1 MFSRTK
7 IMTPTPP
14 YSERVDVVGNL
25 VAEADF
31 VLVGAGAGLSA
42 AAGLN
47 YQDPALFARWYPQFR
62 RLGICTIWECITTHW
77 APDDAN
83 RRRFWAFWSHHILR
97 IRYDTPAAVV
107 YSELHQ
113 LVSAKKHFV
122 ITTNVDG
129 QFHKAG
135 FDPRAL
141 FTPQGDYGKFQ
152 CDQPCCDSLYD
163 NHTTVRQMVANT
175 DPESLLIRDTD
186 IPRCPACGSYLERNL
201 RRDVHF
207 VEAPHMERQ
216 PAYAEF
222 VNRSFAG
229 RLLLLEFGV
238 GFNTPSIIRW
248 PFERIAIKH
257 PCATLVRVNL
267 DDAKVPDNIEQRSIS
282 FHEDVALVLK
292 DLSRLSR

>member
-1 MFSRTK
+1 M
-7 IMTPTPP
+7 MPTLQ
-14 YSERVDVVGNL
+14 YSEQVEAVAHL
-25 VAEADF
+25 LAEADF
-31 VLVGAGAGLSA
+31 VLIGAGAGLSA

-62 RLGICTIWECITTHW
+62 RLGISTIWEAIIAHW
-77 APDDAN
+77 EPDDTN
-83 RRRFWAFWSHHILR
+83 RRGFWAFWAHHILR
-97 IRYDTPAAVV
+97 IRYDTPAAAV
-107 YSELHQ
+107 YSDLRR
-113 LVSAKKHFV
+113 LVSAKEHFV

-129 QFHKAG
+129 QFCKSG
-135 FDPRAL
+135 FELHAL
-141 FTPQGDYGKFQ
+141 LTPQGDYGKFQ

-163 NHTTVRQMVANT
+163 NHTAVQQMVANT
-175 DPESLLIRDTD
+175 DPESLQIRDTD

-201 RRDVHF
+201 RRDHHF

-222 VNRSFAG
+222 VHRSFSG

-248 PFERIAIKH
+248 PFEQIAIKH

-267 DDAKVPDNIEQRSIS
+267 DQAAVPNTIEERSIA
-282 FHEDVALVLK
+282 FRQDVALVLK
-292 DLSRLSR
+292 DLLAFTR